1 MATSNRSSSAGKA
14 ARPSVRRAHI
24 SAPKTWE
31 EKDPAVVPLWVQFAL
46 RDAMRLEDVPLTQY
60 DAFLWIIAQE
70 SSGVVGVR
78 NHRSTA
84 RGLFQLLRA
93 QYELNPNGEK
103 SFGNPVEECQGG
115 IRYVIGRYQSANAAK
130 IFWRQHHW
138 Y

>member
-46 RDAMRLEDVPLTQY
+46 RDAMRLEDT
-60 DAFLWIIAQE
+60 
-70 SSGVVGVR
+70 
-78 NHRSTA
+78 
-84 RGLFQLLRA
+84 